1 MGFIIINQQ
10 TDVKLIKYVQ
20 KINHNGTLELW
31 NVLPVLKIH
40 NGIYH
45 YKNVS
50 INVVIMNTMI

>member
-1 MGFIIINQQ
+1 MGFIIIKQQ
-10 TDVKLIKYVQ
+10 TDAKLIEYVH
-20 KINHNGTLELW
+20 KINHHGTLKLW
-31 NVLPVLKIH
+31 NVLPVLNIQ